1 MGWVQGGEAVKQL
14 VEFVTF
20 MHRSE
25 KTSSYWRMYQEEVR
39 QAAPKVFVTPAATR
53 WGGYHDAMVRWL
65 ELEPLAREWVE
76 KDDRMDQ
83 ESRQKIA
90 ALLPDPEHTDTLK
103 ALAYALCV
111 PRLLDLCLQDPSMP
125 TGVMY
130 FRNLDKLL
138 TLLRILSF
146 QTAHQRPDEREA
158 IKKMEA

>member
-25 KTSSYWRMYQEEVR
+25 KASSYWRTYQEEVR

-111 PRLLDLCLQDPSMP
+111 PRLLDLCLQDPRTSARMSVKQSRRWKHSS
-125 TGVMY
+125 TTSAS
-130 FRNLDKLL
+130 FR
-138 TLLRILSF
+138 TTMTICG
-146 QTAHQRPDEREA
+146 
-158 IKKMEA
+158 